1 MNDRVTEYVEALE
14 TLFLG
19 FTHGTRALCRKN
31 NLTAVQFLVL
41 QWAMGEAPA
50 TMSAL
55 AAFLGVRPQSVTPV
69 IDSLVERGWIRRK
82 PSPKDRRKTL
92 LELSPETLRLMA
104 AFRAAH
110 LNRLKR
116 SLRNLPPTSLAHA
129 TAVVRETERALA
141 SSIEKTPKWP

>member
-1 MNDRVTEYVEALE
+1 MSDGVTEYVDALE

-19 FTHGTRALCRKN
+19 FTHGARNLCRKN

-50 TMSAL
+50 SMSAL
-55 AAFLGVRPQSVTPV
+55 ANFLGVRPQSVTPV

-82 PSPKDRRKTL
+82 PSPTDRRQTL

-104 AFRAAH
+104 SFRAAH
-110 LNRLKR
+110 MSRLKR
-116 SLRNLPPTSLAHA
+116 SLRKLPPDSVARA
-129 TAVVRETERALA
+129 TEVLRETEKALA
-141 SSIEKTPKWP
+141 SSIERTPKLR